1 MQNSEDDSQYNE
13 SIGEWVLDET
23 RGWYFNSY
31 NTNEED
37 EEDEEDAEDELVL
50 ESNEEPVYKK

>member
-13 SIGEWVLDET
+13 SNGEWILDET